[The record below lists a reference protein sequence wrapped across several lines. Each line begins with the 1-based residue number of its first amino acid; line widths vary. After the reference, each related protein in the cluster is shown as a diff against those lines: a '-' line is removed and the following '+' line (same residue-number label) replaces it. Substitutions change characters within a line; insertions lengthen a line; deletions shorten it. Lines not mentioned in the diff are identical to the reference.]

1 MKTSTRNYILVF
13 LLLTLL
19 TLAEVGVAHVPGIGR
34 TLLITALVLMA
45 LAKAGLVLMSFMHLS
60 HETRALK
67 LTVLIPFALPALYA
81 LALIAEASWRFL
93 R

>member
-13 LLLTLL
+13 LLLTAL
-19 TLAEVGVAHVPGIGR
+19 TLAEVGVVHVPGIGR
-34 TLLITALVLMA
+34 AMLISALVLMA

-60 HETRALK
+60 HETRSLK
-67 LTVLIPFALPALYA
+67 LTVLIPFALPALYT
-81 LALIAEASWRFL
+81 LALIADASWRFL